1 MAKRRTQKKG
11 TQKRQAAG
19 VLLLGIAVLLFLAA
33 ASYNINDPVNLDASN
48 GGIAVQNW
56 LGPLGAA
63 VSHFMIQWT
72 LGYPIIV
79 LPLILVL
86 FSFTLIRVN
95 SGIRLAY
102 LSILLLSW
110 SLLLS
115 IILAMP
121 EAVRTVGN
129 IMEYYPSGLI
139 GGWLAG
145 KLVIY
150 TGKFGSLAVL
160 FLLTTALLVYSV
172 RLELNRI
179 VSGFSGVFYSVRLI
193 ISKKFKNLSQRIK
206 QKRKRRKIT
215 PAVPKPAAEPEVV
228 IPEAD
233 TGPVRLQ
240 REVPKIKVDEP
251 LTEPLTE
258 PPAEPAA
265 NMDTDKQTSLD
276 DILDGMEPVSEDK
289 QPAELGFD
297 VKEAEQNKELDY
309 DKLVKESIA
318 RYKFPSTDLLADP
331 PENTDKVSREELREN
346 AELLESRLLD
356 YGVEAKVI
364 SVTAGPVI
372 TMYELQPAK
381 GVKVNSIV
389 NLANDLALA
398 MEARGIR
405 ILAPIPGKAAVGIE
419 IPNRNPQIV
428 YLKSLIRSPKYSG
441 SNLKLPVALGKTING
456 KVFVTDLTAMPHLLI
471 GGATN
476 SGKSVGINSII
487 MSLIY
492 AVDPG
497 SVKFVMVD
505 PKKLELSLYK
515 KLVDHYLLWRPD
527 IDEEVITTP
536 KNAVSMMH
544 SIVLEMERR
553 YDQLADLGVRN
564 IIEYNERISGMP
576 SAQKTGNHRRLPYI
590 VVIIDELADL
600 MLVSAKDVEGPIT
613 RLAQMARAVG
623 IHLILATQRPSVN
636 VITGVI
642 KANFPARIAFNTR
655 TKVDSR
661 TILDMMGAEQL
672 IGNGDMLYLPPDRPN
687 PIRLQNPLV
696 TTSEVKAVLNHIRKQ
711 PKLPSYS
718 LPQPE
723 GGPGRGAGSSA
734 DGGSDPL
741 YKDARTIVVQHK
753 QGSTS
758 LLQRRLG
765 IGYARAARLMDHLQ
779 ENGIVGPPDGS
790 KPREVLITLQE
801 LDGMP

>member
-1 MAKRRTQKKG
+1 M
-11 TQKRQAAG
+11 
-19 VLLLGIAVLLFLAA
+19 LLLGISALLFLAVV
-33 ASYNINDPVNLDASN
+33 SFNINDPVNLDIT
-48 GGIAVQNW
+48 GDGIPIKNW

-63 VSHFMIQWT
+63 VSHFLIQWT

-79 LPLILVL
+79 LPVL
-86 FSFTLIRVN
+86 LFLLSFSLMRTKSELKLGWFN
-95 SGIRLAY
+95 G
-102 LSILLLSW
+102 ILLFW
-110 SLLLS
+110 SILLS

-121 EAVRTVGN
+121 EAVKTSGN
-129 IMEYYPSGLI
+129 ILEYYPSGLI

-160 FLLTTALLVYSV
+160 FLLTLVLLVYSV

-179 VSGFSGVFYSVRLI
+179 LAGFSSLFSRIRFFILQKMKN
-193 ISKKFKNLSQRIK
+193 ISDRIK
-206 QKRKRRKIT
+206 QKRKQKKTRPDVPDV
-215 PAVPKPAAEPEVV
+215 PAETLVV
-228 IPEAD
+228 IPD
-233 TGPVRLQ
+233 TEIKAAAPPQ
-240 REVPKIKVDEP
+240 REIPRIKVDEQP
-251 LTEPLTE
+251 E
-258 PPAEPAA
+258 EPAT
-265 NMDTDKQTSLD
+265 NTETLKQTSLD
-276 DILDGMEPVSEDK
+276 DILDGMDPVFEEN
-289 QPAELGFD
+289 QQAELGFD
-297 VKEAEQNKELDY
+297 VKEAEQNQELDY
-309 DKLVKESIA
+309 DKLVKESVA
-318 RYKFPSTDLLADP
+318 RYKFPSTDLLVDP
-331 PENTDKVSREELREN
+331 PENTGKVSREELREN
-346 AELLESRLLD
+346 AKILEAKLLD
-356 YGVEAKVI
+356 FGVDAKVI

-372 TMYELQPAK
+372 TLYELQPAK

-419 IPNRNPQIV
+419 IPNRHPQIV
-428 YLKSLIRSPKYSG
+428 YLKSLIRSTKYSD

-456 KVFVTDLTAMPHLLI
+456 KVFVTDLTSMPHLLI

-492 AVDPG
+492 AIDPG

-527 IDEEVITTP
+527 IDEEVITTA
-536 KNAVSMMH
+536 KNAVSMLH
-544 SIVLEMERR
+544 SLVLEMERR
-553 YDQLADLGVRN
+553 YDQLAELGVRN
-564 IIEYNERISGMP
+564 IIEYNEKLAGMA
-576 SAQKTGNHRRLPYI
+576 SSQKTGMHRRLPYI
-590 VVIIDELADL
+590 VIIIDELADL
-600 MLVSAKDVEGPIT
+600 MLISAKDVEGPIT

-623 IHLILATQRPSVN
+623 LHLILATQRPSVN

-655 TKVDSR
+655 TKIDSR

-672 IGNGDMLYLPPDRPN
+672 MGNGDMLYLPPDRPN

-696 TTSEVKAVLNHIRKQ
+696 TTSEVKAVINHIRKQ

-718 LPQPE
+718 LPQPDSSS
-723 GGPGRGAGSSA
+723 GRTSGNLA
-734 DGGSDPL
+734 DGGSDLL
-741 YKDARTIVVQHK
+741 YKDARAIVVQHK

>member
-11 TQKRQAAG
+11 NQKRQAVG
-19 VLLLGIAVLLFLAA
+19 VLLLGVSALLFLAA
-33 ASYNINDPVNLDASN
+33 ASYNINDPVNLNAAND
-48 GGIAVQNW
+48 GIPVKNW
-56 LGPLGAA
+56 LGPLGAS

-72 LGYPIIV
+72 LGYPVIV
-79 LPLILVL
+79 IPVIMVL
-86 FSFTLIRVN
+86 FSFSLIRIN
-95 SGIRLAY
+95 SNIKLAY

-115 IILAMP
+115 IILALP
-121 EAVRTVGN
+121 EAIRTMGN

-145 KLVIY
+145 KLVVY

-160 FLLTTALLVYSV
+160 FLLTIALLVYSV
-172 RLELNRI
+172 RVELNRI
-179 VSGFSGVFYSVRLI
+179 ISSLSGAFSGIRFF
-193 ISKKFKNLSQRIK
+193 ISKKFQNISDNIK
-206 QKRKRRKIT
+206 QRRKRKKIRS
-215 PAVPKPAAEPEVV
+215 AVPKSPAEPVVV

-233 TGPVRLQ
+233 TGPVLPQ
-240 REVPKIKVDEP
+240 RELPKIEFDEP
-251 LTEPLTE
+251 SAEPATNTEPL
-258 PPAEPAA
+258 
-265 NMDTDKQTSLD
+265 KQTSLD
-276 DILDGMEPVSEDK
+276 DILDGMEPVSEEG

-309 DKLVKESIA
+309 DSLVKESIA
-318 RYKFPSTDLLADP
+318 RFKFPSTDLLADP

-346 AELLESRLLD
+346 AELLESKLLD
-356 YGVEAKVI
+356 YGVEAKVT

-456 KVFVTDLTAMPHLLI
+456 KVYVTDLTAMPHLLI

-492 AVDPG
+492 AIDPG

-536 KNAVSMMH
+536 KNAVSMLH

-553 YDQLADLGVRN
+553 YDQLAELGVRN
-564 IIEYNERISGMP
+564 IVEYNEKISDMS

-696 TTSEVKAVLNHIRKQ
+696 TTSEVKAVLNHIRRQ

-723 GGPGRGAGSSA
+723 AGSGRGTGNSVDAGSDA
-734 DGGSDPL
+734 L
-741 YKDARTIVVQHK
+741 YKDARAIVVQHK